1 MEKSKI
7 IAELKKRM
15 DGGIAAL
22 DHDLKGLRAGRASS
36 NLLDSVTVEAYG
48 DRLPLSQLA
57 TVSVPEARLLLV
69 QVWDKSMVKAVEKG
83 ISHAN
88 LGVTTSIDGQIIR
101 VPLPNLSE
109 ERRKELV
116 KIAHSHG
123 EKAKVSLRNVR
134 RDVMDMLKKLEKD
147 GELAQDEHR
156 AVGDEVQKT
165 TDDYVKK
172 VEHAVA
178 SKEREVLQV

>member
-1 MEKSKI
+1 MERAKV

-15 DGGIAAL
+15 DGALAAL
-22 DHDLKGLRAGRASS
+22 DHDLKGLRAGRASV

-48 DRLPLSQLA
+48 DKMPISQLA
-57 TVSVPEARLLLV
+57 TVTAPEPRLLLV

-83 ISHAN
+83 ISHAD
-88 LGVTTSIDGQIIR
+88 LGVTTAVDGQVIR

-123 EKAKVSLRNVR
+123 EKAKIALRNVR
-134 RDVMDMLKKLEKD
+134 RDIMDVLKKSEKD
-147 GELAQDEHR
+147 GELGQDEQR
-156 AVGDEVQKT
+156 TIGDEVQKI

-172 VEHAVA
+172 VDNAVA
-178 SKEREVLQV
+178 TKEKEVLHV

>member
-22 DHDLKGLRAGRASS
+22 DHDLKGLRAGRASA

-57 TVSVPEARLLLV
+57 TVSVPEARLLVV

-88 LGVTTSIDGQIIR
+88 LGVTTAIDGQMIR

-147 GELAQDEHR
+147 GEIAQDEQR
-156 AVGDEVQKT
+156 TISDEVQQI